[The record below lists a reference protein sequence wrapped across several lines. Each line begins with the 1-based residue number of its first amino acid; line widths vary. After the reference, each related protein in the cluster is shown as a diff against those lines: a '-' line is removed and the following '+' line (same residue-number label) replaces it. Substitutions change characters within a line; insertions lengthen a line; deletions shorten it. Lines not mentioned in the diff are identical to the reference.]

1 MAEIIVSDFRT
12 ATVSLGAGDF
22 LSFKPSGSI
31 FVTTGAGVIGAREN
45 GLTVGGDLIATA
57 GDGIQLF
64 GEQGINNVSVLSTG
78 LVLGNFSGIIAA
90 GRTNIDNAG
99 EIIGLQGGGLSLGGS
114 GIQLSNSGLISGKV
128 FALDISGAGG
138 GSQITNFGVMQAA
151 TGRGMNIILDNNYI
165 LNFGR
170 IDGGLDGMAFAGGD
184 AGSSDTIVNWGT
196 IIGRSQEG
204 IEGDGSDEVVTNRGT
219 IQGVTA
225 ALDLKGGNDFFDNSL
240 GGVVFGTILMGA
252 GNDTVVAGQGAETI
266 NGGSES
272 DTVSYANSPR
282 KMLINL
288 TGQVTTDA
296 IGVQD
301 TLTSVENAIGSAFD
315 DSLYGDSNGNNL
327 DGGSDGSD
335 LIFGGGGIDT
345 VSYASS
351 TRSVLINLVGQITSD
366 GPNTDTLSSIE
377 NAIGSQFSDRIIASS
392 EPNLL
397 EGLGGNDSFVF
408 RRGMAHG
415 DEIVDFSGN
424 GAGAGDSL
432 EFVGYGP
439 GATFVQLDA
448 FNWQVNS
455 GDGLVHEVITLQN
468 GATVH
473 PSDVLFL

>member
-1 MAEIIVSDFRT
+1 
-12 ATVSLGAGDF
+12 
-22 LSFKPSGSI
+22 
-31 FVTTGAGVIGAREN
+31 
-45 GLTVGGDLIATA
+45 
-57 GDGIQLF
+57 
-64 GEQGINNVSVLSTG
+64 
-78 LVLGNFSGIIAA
+78 
-90 GRTNIDNAG
+90 
-99 EIIGLQGGGLSLGGS
+99 
-114 GIQLSNSGLISGKV
+114 
-128 FALDISGAGG
+128 
-138 GSQITNFGVMQAA
+138 
-151 TGRGMNIILDNNYI
+151 
-165 LNFGR
+165 
-170 IDGGLDGMAFAGGD
+170 
-184 AGSSDTIVNWGT
+184 
-196 IIGRSQEG
+196 
-204 IEGDGSDEVVTNRGT
+204 
-219 IQGVTA
+219 
-225 ALDLKGGNDFFDNSL
+225 
-240 GGVVFGTILMGA
+240 MGA

-335 LIFGGGGIDT
+335 LIFGGAGIDT

-397 EGLGGNDSFVF
+397 EGLGRNDSFVF

-424 GAGAGDSL
+424 GAGAEDSL

-468 GATVH
+468 GAPVH